1 MIAGFWGNTFCTV
14 LYNFMSLSISLVVS
28 TTGAPSL
35 ISQEEV
41 KTCPTE
47 GLSIT
52 GGSFVISNSH
62 GTIVKYSCPEDF
74 YPNFL
79 TRKCLDGSWEPKTK
93 ETAVCK
99 SKTDH

>member
-1 MIAGFWGNTFCTV
+1 
-14 LYNFMSLSISLVVS
+14 MSLSISLVVS

-35 ISQEEV
+35 MSQEEV